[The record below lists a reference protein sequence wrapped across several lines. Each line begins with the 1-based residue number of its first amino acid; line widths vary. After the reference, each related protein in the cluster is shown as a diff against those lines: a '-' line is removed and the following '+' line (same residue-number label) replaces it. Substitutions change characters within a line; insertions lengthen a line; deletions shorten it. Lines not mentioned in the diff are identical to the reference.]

1 MSIYAD
7 NAATTPCLPEVAK
20 AVAAACATHYGNPSS
35 THYHLGRQSRAVID
49 DARQA
54 LAKIIGIERAGEIS
68 FTSGATESCN
78 MAIMGV
84 MQRCIR
90 TRPRIVAMDTEHP
103 AVLQPI
109 SQLTLA
115 GADVQTAK
123 CEGNGQMN
131 LDHLHSLCNEK
142 TAIVCAM
149 LVNNETGVI
158 QNINRIASIAHDA
171 GALVLCDATQ
181 ALGKVRIDDLQ
192 HNVDFL
198 AFSAHKCYGP
208 KGVGALWTRRH
219 LSITPLLLGGGQERG
234 RRSGTENVPGIAGW
248 LAALNHMQG
257 TRGAYVEKIARLHK
271 LLEAIV
277 SDALPEVIINGQDSP
292 RAPGFTSLTL
302 PGLRRGWL
310 AQLHG
315 ICASGGS
322 SCASGQNKPSRVLET
337 YGRSREDAA
346 NSLRLSLGIYNTDEE
361 VAEIAEQVIAGA
373 RRLKDSVARGAPCSQ
388 LMGAYEPIDDL

>member
-20 AVAAACATHYGNPSS
+20 AVAAACTIHYGNPSS
-35 THYHLGRQSRAVID
+35 THYSLGRQARAIID
-49 DARQA
+49 DTRQA
-54 LAKIIGIERAGEIS
+54 LAKIIGIERADEIT

-84 MQRCIR
+84 IQRCIKQ
-90 TRPRIVAMDTEHP
+90 RPRIITMDTEHP
-103 AVLQPI
+103 AVLQPL

-115 GADVQTAK
+115 GADVQIAK
-123 CEGNGQMN
+123 CEDNGQMD

-158 QNINRIASIAHDA
+158 QNLNRIGSIAHDV

-181 ALGKVRIDDLQ
+181 ALGKVRIDDFQ
-192 HNVDFL
+192 ENIDFL
-198 AFSAHKCYGP
+198 ALSAHKCYGP

-219 LSITPLLLGGGQERG
+219 LSIAPLLSGGGQERG

-248 LAALNHMQG
+248 LATLNHMQE
-257 TRGAYVEKIARLHK
+257 TRGAYIEKINQLHV
-271 LLEAIV
+271 LLETTIV
-277 SDALPEVIINGQDSP
+277 DALPEVIINGRDSP

-361 VAEIAEQVIAGA
+361 VTEIAERVVAGA
-373 RRLKDSVARGAPCSQ
+373 RRLKDSVAREAPCSQ
-388 LMGAYEPIDDL
+388 LMGVCEQV

>member
-7 NAATTPCLPEVAK
+7 NAATTPCLPDVEK
-20 AVAAACATHYGNPSS
+20 AVAEACVTHYGNPSS
-35 THYHLGRQSRAVID
+35 THYSLGRQARAIID
-49 DARQA
+49 DTRQT
-54 LAKIIGIERAGEIS
+54 LAKIIGIERADEIS

-84 MQRCIR
+84 IQRCIK
-90 TRPRIVAMDTEHP
+90 TRPRIIAMDTEHP
-103 AVLQPI
+103 AVLQPL

-115 GADVQTAK
+115 GADVQTVQ

-131 LDHLHSLCNEK
+131 IDHLKSLCNEK

-149 LVNNETGVI
+149 LVNNETGVL
-158 QNINRIASIAHDA
+158 QNLNRIGSIAHAA

-181 ALGKVRIDDLQ
+181 ALGKVPIENLQ
-192 HNVDFL
+192 HNADFL

-219 LSITPLLLGGGQERG
+219 LSIAPLLLGGGQERA

-248 LAALNHMQG
+248 LAALNHMRG
-257 TRGAYVEKIARLHK
+257 TRGAQIEKITRLHK
-271 LLEAIV
+271 LLEATI
-277 SDALPEVIINGQDSP
+277 SDALPEVIINGHDSP

-302 PGLRRGWL
+302 PGLHRGWL

-346 NSLRLSLGIYNTDEE
+346 NSLRLSLGIHNTDDD
-361 VAEIAEQVIAGA
+361 VAEIAERVIAGA
-373 RRLKDSVARGAPCSQ
+373 LHLKETSVARRNLVAN
-388 LMGAYEPIDDL
+388 

>member
-7 NAATTPCLPEVAK
+7 NAATTPCLPDVAK
-20 AVAAACATHYGNPSS
+20 AVAEACVTHYGNPSS
-35 THYHLGRQSRAVID
+35 THYSLGRQARAIID
-49 DARQA
+49 DTRQS
-54 LAKIIGIERAGEIS
+54 LAKIIGIERADEIS

-84 MQRCIR
+84 IQRCIK
-90 TRPRIVAMDTEHP
+90 TRPRIIAMDTEHP
-103 AVLQPI
+103 AVLQPL

-115 GADVQTAK
+115 GADVQTVQ

-131 LDHLHSLCNEK
+131 INHLKSLCNEK

-149 LVNNETGVI
+149 LVNNETGVL
-158 QNINRIASIAHDA
+158 QNLNRIGSIAHAA

-181 ALGKVRIDDLQ
+181 ALGKVPIENLQ

-219 LSITPLLLGGGQERG
+219 LSIAPLLLGGGQERG

-257 TRGAYVEKIARLHK
+257 TRGAQIEKITRLHK
-271 LLEAIV
+271 LLEATI
-277 SDALPEVIINGQDSP
+277 SDALPEVIINGHDSP

-346 NSLRLSLGIYNTDEE
+346 NSLRLSLGIHNTDDE
-361 VAEIAEQVIAGA
+361 VAEIAERVIAGA
-373 RRLKDSVARGAPCSQ
+373 LRLKETSVARQNLVAN
-388 LMGAYEPIDDL
+388 

>member
-7 NAATTPCLPEVAK
+7 NAATTPCLPDVAE
-20 AVAAACATHYGNPSS
+20 AVAEACVTHYGNPSS
-35 THYHLGRQSRAVID
+35 THYSLGRQARAIID
-49 DARQA
+49 DTRQS
-54 LAKIIGIERAGEIS
+54 LAKIIGIERADEIS

-84 MQRCIR
+84 IQRCIK
-90 TRPRIVAMDTEHP
+90 TRPRIIAMDTEHP
-103 AVLQPI
+103 AVLQPL

-115 GADVQTAK
+115 GADVQTVK

-131 LDHLHSLCNEK
+131 IDHLQSLCNEK

-149 LVNNETGVI
+149 LVNNETGVL
-158 QNINRIASIAHDA
+158 QNLNRIGSIAHAA

-181 ALGKVRIDDLQ
+181 ALGKVPIENLQ

-219 LSITPLLLGGGQERG
+219 LSIAPLLLGGGQERA

-248 LAALNHMQG
+248 LAALNHLQG
-257 TRGAYVEKIARLHK
+257 PRGAQIEKITRLHK
-271 LLEAIV
+271 LLEATI
-277 SDALPEVIINGQDSP
+277 SDALPEVSINGHDSP

-346 NSLRLSLGIYNTDEE
+346 NSLRLSLGIHNTDDE
-361 VAEIAEQVIAGA
+361 VAEIAERVIAGA
-373 RRLKDSVARGAPCSQ
+373 LRLKETSVARRNLVAN
-388 LMGAYEPIDDL
+388 

>member
-7 NAATTPCLPEVAK
+7 NAATTPCLPDVAK
-20 AVAAACATHYGNPSS
+20 AVAEACVTHYGNPSS
-35 THYHLGRQSRAVID
+35 THYSLGRQARAIID
-49 DARQA
+49 DTRQT
-54 LAKIIGIERAGEIS
+54 LAKIIGIERADEIS

-84 MQRCIR
+84 IQRCIK
-90 TRPRIVAMDTEHP
+90 TRPRIIAMDTEHP
-103 AVLQPI
+103 AVLQPL

-115 GADVQTAK
+115 GADVQTVQ

-131 LDHLHSLCNEK
+131 INHLKSLCNGK

-149 LVNNETGVI
+149 LVNNETGVL
-158 QNINRIASIAHDA
+158 QNLNRIGSIAHAA

-181 ALGKVRIDDLQ
+181 ALGKVPIENLQ

-219 LSITPLLLGGGQERG
+219 LSIAPMLLGGGQERG

-257 TRGAYVEKIARLHK
+257 TRGAQIEKITRLHK
-271 LLEAIV
+271 LLEATI
-277 SDALPEVIINGQDSP
+277 SDALPEVIINGHDSP

-346 NSLRLSLGIYNTDEE
+346 NSLRLSLGIHNTDDE
-361 VAEIAEQVIAGA
+361 VAEIAERVIAGA
-373 RRLKDSVARGAPCSQ
+373 LRLKETSVARQNLVAN
-388 LMGAYEPIDDL
+388 

>member
-131 LDHLHSLCNEK
+131 LDHLHSVCNEK